1 MYCGYGGLGG
11 PIEAVID
18 DLRCGLKMNAAGA
31 VLDFCVLRGGPSVS
45 PKHMIIAWTL
55 LKDAGRL

>member
-31 VLDFCVLRGGPSVS
+31 VLDFCFFQEGQSFS
-45 PKHMIIAWTL
+45 PKHMIAAWTL
-55 LKDAGRL
+55 LKDSGRL